1 MIPILLAA
9 AAVVAPAPAPNPMI
23 TATPHQEEPRR
34 ETCPDGE
41 TPEAYSCKAMKA
53 ARAGDNAKA
62 AQLFEQGAAL
72 AKTGDTPA
80 KMLAAAG
87 NLWIAAGQP
96 DKAAPA
102 LDKALGMPGL
112 QGFQRGE
119 ALLDRARAAE
129 AKDDL
134 ATARAKVTEASTLVE
149 KDPFLW
155 YFSAGLAM
163 REGDRGTAQTAIAAA
178 LRLAPK
184 DPTILFE
191 AGHVS
196 DFIGDDD
203 QARNYW
209 KQAAERDPN
218 GPVGKAAA
226 KAVEMLGVT
235 PVVKTD
241 TAPPAKH

>member
-1 MIPILLAA
+1 
-9 AAVVAPAPAPNPMI
+9 MI
-23 TATPHQEEPRR
+23 TGTPHQEEPRR
-34 ETCPDGE
+34 DTCPDGE

-53 ARAGDNAKA
+53 SRVGDNAKA

-72 AKTGDTPA
+72 AKSGDTPA

-87 NLWIAAGQP
+87 NLWIAA
-96 DKAAPA
+96 DHAEKAAAA
-102 LDKALGMPGL
+102 LDKALAMPGL
-112 QGFQRGE
+112 QGVQRGE

-129 AKDDL
+129 AKDEL
-134 ATARAKVTEASTLVE
+134 ATARAKVNEASALIE

-163 REGDRGTAQTAIAAA
+163 REGDRGTAQTSIAAA
-178 LRLAPK
+178 LKIAPK

-203 QARNYW
+203 QARRFW
-209 KQAAERDPN
+209 TRAAESDPN

-241 TAPPAKH
+241 PAPAAKH

>member
-1 MIPILLAA
+1 
-9 AAVVAPAPAPNPMI
+9 MI
-23 TATPHQEEPRR
+23 TGTPHQEQPRS
-34 ETCPDGE
+34 ESCPDGE

-53 ARAGDNAKA
+53 SRAGDNAKA

-72 AKTGDTPA
+72 AKSGDTPA

-102 LDKALGMPGL
+102 LDKALSMPSL

-134 ATARAKVTEASTLVE
+134 ATARAKVSEASALIA

-155 YFSAGLAM
+155 YFSAALAM

-184 DPTILFE
+184 EPTILFE
-191 AGHVS
+191 AGHVA

-203 QARNYW
+203 QARRYW
-209 KQAAERDPN
+209 KQAAESDPN

-241 TAPPAKH
+241 PAPAAKH